1 MTTIQQGTL
10 LEVLKK
16 KMRSMKEELEV
27 AKEAAEE
34 AQARLQEEVRRREE
48 VRNLTSVYM
57 CQIFWALNSLFTF
70 LKLARYREK
79 LLRHYLRLLDLG
91 SICKQFIVI

>member
-27 AKEAAEE
+27 AKEAADD

-48 VRNLTSVYM
+48 VRNRTAV
-57 CQIFWALNSLFTF
+57 
-70 LKLARYREK
+70 
-79 LLRHYLRLLDLG
+79 
-91 SICKQFIVI
+91 SICWILLVLHVMFTV

>member
-27 AKEAAEE
+27 AKEAADE
-34 AQARLQEEVRRREE
+34 AQARLQEEIRRREE
-48 VRNLTSVYM
+48 VRNLTLVYR
-57 CQIFWALNSLFTF
+57 CLVFYLFKDNVYIFENSSKYSAYFCHTF
-70 LKLARYREK
+70 LSYEF
-79 LLRHYLRLLDLG
+79 DLNM
-91 SICKQFIVI
+91 